1 MGDALLPV
9 TCLVEITI
17 ARAIPGKKSVYR
29 LSSSRHNAPR
39 RSGPP
44 EPGPQVTAAGA
55 GRFSRSSLLWTLY
68 VPSFLLQIGV
78 GMLIPV
84 LPSFIEEMGVG
95 VGLVGLGVS
104 GVLIGTMIFDVPSG
118 LLVGRFG
125 HSRTMLAGT
134 ALLAILTLITAFTTS
149 FPALMALRLLSG
161 TAMALWSISRM
172 AYVSDTVPSRTRG
185 RTLATFG
192 GVQRVG
198 AFVGP
203 VIGGVI
209 GVQIG
214 LQAVFVAQALMSAVT
229 LLILI
234 TIVRDIGGGR
244 ADQLR
249 RQARSPILSTLTEHG
264 SNLARGGTAMVSI
277 QLVRRGRELL
287 LPLWGVHIGLEVDQI
302 GYVIGAAAAVDM
314 VMFAPVGY
322 VMDRWGR
329 KLMSIPSFLILGLGM
344 ALLPLTSDIW
354 AFGAVALL
362 TGFGNGLSSGAMMT
376 LGADL
381 APRQRASEFI
391 GVWRLIGDVGGAA
404 GPIVV
409 GQIANVVTLGWSSIF
424 VAGFGFLGAS
434 GVYFLVPET
443 LRREERSTGPEPTAN
458 AGATTRPGISP
469 ASGALGDSQDSND

>member
-1 MGDALLPV
+1 
-9 TCLVEITI
+9 
-17 ARAIPGKKSVYR
+17 
-29 LSSSRHNAPR
+29 
-39 RSGPP
+39 
-44 EPGPQVTAAGA
+44 
-55 GRFSRSSLLWTLY
+55 
-68 VPSFLLQIGV
+68 
-78 GMLIPV
+78 MLIPV
-84 LPSFIEEMGVG
+84 LPSFLEELGVG

-125 HSRTMLAGT
+125 HRRTMLVGT
-134 ALLAILTLITAFTTS
+134 ALLGVLALITAFTTS
-149 FPALMALRLLSG
+149 FPGLMALRLLSG

-172 AYVSDTVPSRTRG
+172 AYVSDTVPSRARG

-203 VIGGVI
+203 VIGGLI
-209 GVQIG
+209 GAQIS
-214 LQAVFVAQALMSAVT
+214 LESVFIAQAIMSGAT
-229 LLILI
+229 LLMLLVF
-234 TIVRDIGGGR
+234 TREIGGDR

-249 RQARSPILSTLTEHG
+249 RQGRAPILSTLIEQG
-264 SNLARGGTAMVSI
+264 PSLARGGTAMVSL

-287 LPLWGVHIGLEVDQI
+287 LPLWGTQLGLEVDQI

-314 VMFAPVGY
+314 AMFAPVGY
-322 VMDRWGR
+322 VMDRYGR
-329 KLMSIPSFLILGLGM
+329 KWMSVPSFLVLGAGM
-344 ALLPLTSDIW
+344 ALLPLTTEIW
-354 AFGAVALL
+354 SFGAVAAL

-391 GVWRLIGDVGGAA
+391 GVWRLIGDVGGAS
-404 GPIVV
+404 GPIIV

-424 VAGFGFLGAS
+424 IAGFGFLGAS

-443 LRREERSTGPEPTAN
+443 LRRDERPPAPKSAAN
-458 AGATTRPGISP
+458 AGTATHTDISP
-469 ASGALGDSQDSND
+469 AAEDPNDSGD

>member
-1 MGDALLPV
+1 MG
-9 TCLVEITI
+9 
-17 ARAIPGKKSVYR
+17 S
-29 LSSSRHNAPR
+29 
-39 RSGPP
+39 
-44 EPGPQVTAAGA
+44 
-55 GRFSRSSLLWTLY
+55 GRFGRSSLLWTLY

-84 LPSFIEEMGVG
+84 LPTFIEEMGVG

-134 ALLAILTLITAFTTS
+134 ALLAVFTLITAFTTS
-149 FPALMALRLLSG
+149 FPALMALRLLAG

-172 AYVSDTVPSRTRG
+172 AYVSDTVPSRARG
-185 RTLATFG
+185 KTLATFG
-192 GVQRVG
+192 GVGRVG

-203 VIGGVI
+203 IIGGLI

-214 LQAVFVAQALMSAVT
+214 LQAVFLAQAIMSAAT

-234 TIVRDIGGGR
+234 VVVRDIGGGR

-249 RQARSPILSTLTEHG
+249 QQGRAPILSTLTEHG
-264 SNLARGGTAMVSI
+264 SSLARGGTAMVSL

-287 LPLWGVHIGLEVDQI
+287 LPLWGAHIGLEVDQI

-314 VMFAPVGY
+314 AMFAPVGY

-329 KLMSIPSFLILGLGM
+329 KWMSVPSFLVLGLGM
-344 ALLPLTSDIW
+344 TLLPLSGEIW
-354 AFGAVALL
+354 SFGAVAIL
-362 TGFGNGLSSGAMMT
+362 TGFGNGLGSGAMMT

-381 APRQRASEFI
+381 APRRRASEFI
-391 GVWRLIGDVGGAA
+391 GVWRLIGDVGGAS

-409 GQIANVVTLGWSSIF
+409 GQIANAVTLGWSSIF
-424 VAGFGFLGAS
+424 IAGFGYLGAS

-443 LRREERSTGPEPTAN
+443 LRREERRTGPEPPIS
-458 AGATTRPGISP
+458 AGAATRPGTSP
-469 ASGALGDSQDSND
+469 TAGDPGDSGDSGDSGG